1 MAGPE
6 GFEPST
12 PGLEGRC
19 FEPDDNI
26 LHRPIHTELRAQ
38 LPDYNIA
45 FLEFWFETPPFKK
58 ENVLSNPSTVNQ
70 I

>member
-19 FEPDDNI
+19 FGPDDNI
-26 LHRPIHTELRAQ
+26 LHWSIQTELRAQ
-38 LPDYNIA
+38 LPEYNIA
-45 FLEFWFETPPFKK
+45 FLEFWSDEKK
-58 ENVLSNPSTVNQ
+58 KVNIAQLENNW
-70 I
+70 